1 GRFKPMDMKIE
12 NGDFAVDIYGQSV
25 EINGR
30 EALVQGMRLALDL
43 PLGTILARPSMGSR
57 LRTMQ
62 GADENTLWKEVLR
75 VTEKFDTDIKAV
87 SADDTTVHIKL
98 ETGGQEETIDIT
110 FESEAE

>member
-1 GRFKPMDMKIE
+1 MDMKIE

-30 EALVQGMRLALDL
+30 EAVVQSVRLALSL
-43 PLGTILARPSMGSR
+43 PLGTILSRPFMGSR

-62 GADENTLWKEVLR
+62 GADDNALWKEVLR
-75 VTEKFDTDIKAV
+75 VTEEFDTDIKTV
-87 SADDTTVHIKL
+87 SADNTAVHIKL
-98 ETGGQEETIDIT
+98 ETGGQEETVDIT